1 MSNEEGSIDIKRSED
16 LWIDHCEDFLR
27 RGKILK
33 RWNELPE
40 YIKTERMKEYYI
52 ELKRRI
58 ESNERSNENK
68 REYVS

>member
-1 MSNEEGSIDIKRSED
+1 MSYEANSIELKHAED
-16 LWIDHCEDFLR
+16 LWIEHCERFLK
-27 RGKILK
+27 RGSIPK

-58 ESNERSNENK
+58 ESNERSN
-68 REYVS
+68 